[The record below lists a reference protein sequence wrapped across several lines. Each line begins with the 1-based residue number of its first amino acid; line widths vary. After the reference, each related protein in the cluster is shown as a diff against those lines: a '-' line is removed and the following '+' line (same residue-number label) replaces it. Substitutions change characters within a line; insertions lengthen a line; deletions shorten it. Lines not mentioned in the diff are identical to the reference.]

1 MASKNSEFN
10 VRTFARGL
18 EVIQAMGRGA
28 AQQSIAQVAARCA
41 MPRSV
46 VRRLLMTLVGLQFA
60 RTDGRRFWLTPRV
73 LQLGLSYL
81 YALPFWRQ
89 AQLVLE
95 ELRFECGESCAMAVL
110 DGEDIVYVVR
120 VPARR
125 ILATNLT
132 VGSRIPAHAV
142 SLGRALL
149 GGLDEAALESYLG
162 HARVTRFTPRTVTDP
177 KRLRD
182 ILVRVRERGYAWV
195 DSEFDE
201 AICGIAVPVRDSNGD
216 VVAAINVS
224 LVADKYTESAARGRF
239 LALLRGAAAKIRT
252 SALGAPEP
260 RREE

>member
-1 MASKNSEFN
+1 MA
-10 VRTFARGL
+10 VRVAINGF
-18 EVIQAMGRGA
+18 GR
-28 AQQSIAQVAARCA
+28 I
-41 MPRSV
+41 
-46 VRRLLMTLVGLQFA
+46 
-60 RTDGRRFWLTPRV
+60 GR
-73 LQLGLSYL
+73 
-81 YALPFWRQ
+81 
-89 AQLVLE
+89 LVLRAI
-95 ELRFECGESCAMAVL
+95 LESKRKDVEVVAINDLGSAAANAHLLKYDTIHGPLAMEV
-110 DGEDIVYVVR
+110 GVR
-120 VPARR
+120 GS
-125 ILATNLT
+125 NLT

-201 AICGIAVPVRDSNGD
+201 AICGIAVPVRDTNGD

-239 LALLRGAAAKIRT
+239 LTLLRGAAAKIRT
-252 SALGAPEP
+252 SALGATEP
-260 RREE
+260 RREV